1 MYVPKHFEET
11 RTDVLHSFM
20 RAHPFATLV
29 TRTADGLEA
38 NHIPFHT
45 DAARGP
51 FGTLVGHVARANPV
65 WKQTLADE
73 ETLVVFQGPHGYV
86 SPSWYPTK
94 RETGKVVPTWNYAA
108 VHAYGRVRFIEDRLW
123 LRGLVVLLTTTHE
136 LGRPEPWAV
145 DDAPADFIE
154 AMLGGIVG
162 VEILVTRL
170 VGKRKLSQNRPR
182 EDRRGVVAGLS
193 AEPSGGTLGQLM
205 GTVADD

>member
-1 MYVPKHFEET
+1 
-11 RTDVLHSFM
+11 
-20 RAHPFATLV
+20 
-29 TRTADGLEA
+29 
-38 NHIPFHT
+38 
-45 DAARGP
+45 
-51 FGTLVGHVARANPV
+51 
-65 WKQTLADE
+65 
-73 ETLVVFQGPHGYV
+73 V